1 MEITATVT
9 LKTPGKCRAWI
20 EQKFPWEI
28 TLPDRKAEEF
38 WKSHKLAVETGED
51 LPEKYLRPCLVWE
64 NPKKADKLPADIDR
78 KVFTLAEEVLDGNY
92 TALIDFWQEYG
103 PLINRKGNAVLVS
116 ELENA
121 LGFFYMLVDIW
132 GAIVQGKE
140 SKLRGYLLR
149 PFEEGYGLRELKE
162 FVQAFTGPPENYRLY
177 MRGKTPVLFS
187 EYGSFVYDMG
197 VYYLQLKKP
206 PESGLVDYAKKI
218 LDQNV
223 KRYLRHL
230 RNFTELDV
238 IKGRAVISPPDVFT
252 AALYAFFNREMGKE
266 HETPAQRMSRRR
278 AQGLDLKAQVLD
290 KYRKWKERG
299 KITPEQFEKMKAYRD
314 KLFEEGLWDSKE
326 LKENYAM
333 IREELKMKMERYFKR
348 VVRQR

>member
-1 MEITATVT
+1 M
-9 LKTPGKCRAWI
+9 
-20 EQKFPWEI
+20 
-28 TLPDRKAEEF
+28 
-38 WKSHKLAVETGED
+38 
-51 LPEKYLRPCLVWE
+51 
-64 NPKKADKLPADIDR
+64 
-78 KVFTLAEEVLDGNY
+78 
-92 TALIDFWQEYG
+92 
-103 PLINRKGNAVLVS
+103 
-116 ELENA
+116 
-121 LGFFYMLVDIW
+121 
-132 GAIVQGKE
+132 
-140 SKLRGYLLR
+140 
-149 PFEEGYGLRELKE
+149 
-162 FVQAFTGPPENYRLY
+162 
-177 MRGKTPVLFS
+177 
-187 EYGSFVYDMG
+187 
-197 VYYLQLKKP
+197 
-206 PESGLVDYAKKI
+206 
-218 LDQNV
+218 
-223 KRYLRHL
+223 
-230 RNFTELDV
+230 DV